1 MRTIVFLILFLPV
14 CLTAQKE
21 SGIPFFTLKTNVS
34 ALLNPIKQAWTISGD
49 LRLTP
54 EFSADIGAG
63 TFLGSPLQ
71 FAQREGESYKGLRLR
86 AGLKYYLIQRNRYAF
101 HVGLEGKYHDIKHIT
116 IRQVLRQGQ
125 QYLEILP
132 VERTLK
138 TYGVAGRTGWQFYLG
153 ANKRLLL
160 EPYLGFG
167 MATHQVRRILPSDAE
182 LFDGEEGFLS
192 FEYEQGKSVWPDI
205 LLGVYLGVALW

>member
-34 ALLNPIKQAWTISGD
+34 ALLNPIKQAYAFAAD
-49 LRLTP
+49 FRLSSRI
-54 EFSADIGAG
+54 SADAGAG
-63 TFLGSPLQ
+63 AFLGSPLQ
-71 FAQREGESYKGLRLR
+71 FAQRKGESYTGLRLR

-101 HVGLEGKYHDIKHIT
+101 HVGLQGKYHDIKHIT

-132 VERTLK
+132 VERTLQ

-153 ANKRLLL
+153 TNKRLLL
-160 EPYLGFG
+160 EPYCGFG
-167 MATHQVRRILPSDAE
+167 IAWHEARRNLPPDAE
-182 LFDGEEGFLS
+182 LIEEGGFLT
-192 FEYEQGKSVWPDI
+192 FEYEQGKSIMPDI